1 MDDLNPA
8 PEASPFVTLVS
19 SDGFEFHIRRS
30 AACISGTLKRMLDV
44 QSELSTSLRRGHTDS
59 GWR

>member
-1 MDDLNPA
+1 MDGLNPA
-8 PEASPFVTLVS
+8 TEASPFVTLVS

-44 QSELSTSLRRGHTDS
+44 QSELRFYLVTGPS
-59 GWR
+59 